1 MALNPEDPCGGFH
14 HAKVADFINEKMAGH
29 VKGPEF
35 YIENMSSSWEE
46 VEGKLRAILENSTV
60 SSEAKEACAWGG
72 LALSVRFAR
81 RQSHLEGIRVQWLH
95 DFAKLHRS
103 AAQSLAADL
112 KVLTAQQELER
123 KDAASQL
130 QLLRASLAEVQ
141 KEQDWLRW
149 KLFQAVRAA
158 PVRVL
163 HSPGPASPSFSAL
176 YGAGTGEGGEEE
188 ETIATGWPSV
198 ATAGLAGT
206 GEGKEEKELA
216 TWWPTVVTANGAG
229 TEGEG
234 QEEEEVVAAA
244 ATAAAATTAAATT
257 AAAAA
262 ATGGEETDAAGA
274 TTIPATEVTQELSG
288 SFLQLLGAVNPKNFT
303 SEGQRE
309 GEPSSLGTAK
319 VYFSG
324 AVKPGPTASPA
335 RFPVQLPAS
344 FTYSYPCP
352 SSSFPVPPA
361 PTPSPRTATFTASVP
376 PQMAPHRGASDV
388 SFWSGGGAQ
397 GIDPQEPQRSRRDL
411 KFHKQRRAPLVRR
424 LGDWVCSWCKAVNF
438 SQQKICFR
446 CGRGIWLQ
454 KSE

>member
-72 LALSVRFAR
+72 LALSVRFAC
-81 RQSHLEGIRVQWLH
+81 RQSHLQGCRVQWLH

-141 KEQDWLRW
+141 EERDQLRR
-149 KLFQAVRAA
+149 KLLQAELRQ
-158 PVRVL
+158 PLER
-163 HSPGPASPSFSAL
+163 
-176 YGAGTGEGGEEE
+176 T
-188 ETIATGWPSV
+188 TGWPTV
-198 ATAGLAGT
+198 AADD
-206 GEGKEEKELA
+206 
-216 TWWPTVVTANGAG
+216 GAG

-234 QEEEEVVAAA
+234 EEEEKAMAAP
-244 ATAAAATTAAATT
+244 ATTAAAD
-257 AAAAA
+257 
-262 ATGGEETDAAGA
+262 ATGGEEERDAAGA
-274 TTIPATEVTQELSG
+274 TTTPATEATRELSG
-288 SFLQLLGAVNPKNFT
+288 SFLQLLGAVKPKNFT

-309 GEPSSLGTAK
+309 GELRSLGTAK

-335 RFPVQLPAS
+335 HFPVQLPAS

-352 SSSFPVPPA
+352 SSSFPDPPA

-388 SFWSGGGAQ
+388 SFWSEGGAQ
-397 GIDPQEPQRSRRDL
+397 GIDPQEPQRSRRDP

-424 LGDWVCSWCKAVNF
+424 LGDWDCSWCKAVNF
-438 SQQKICFR
+438 SRRKTCFR